1 MQKLFSLTILLFG
14 IFAINAQTVFR
25 TQTLAPNIKTLQVRL
40 NNDFMELPV
49 LRLNSDDVL
58 HIQFD
63 EMSHEHRSFSYRVI
77 HCNADWTQSV
87 LNWNEYL
94 RGFPTGLIT
103 DSRISMATIHD
114 FTNYRFYLPNRDMNF
129 LKSGNYVVQVFE
141 DGQVD
146 KPVLQVAFSV
156 VEPRVQISATIRG
169 NTDIE
174 LNRRFQQLDF
184 EVNIEGL
191 RINDPIE
198 EISVLVRQNNRF
210 DNEVQGIRPTFI
222 RGNTLSFINNRALIF
237 EGGNEY
243 HRFDI
248 SSIFT
253 GSDRVDRIERSHSR
267 IDAFLFPDAVQPSRV
282 YVFEPDMNGR
292 FVVHLQNSHFD
303 VDTEADYVYVH
314 FSIPRATPFL
324 DGNIYIGGEFNHNLL
339 NDASRMQFDFNAG
352 EYFKTLL
359 LKQGGYNYQY
369 WFLPRNGRTASVERI
384 DGSFWETRNEYTIYV
399 YYRPFGE
406 RFDRLIGVQTFENR

>member
-1 MQKLFSLTILLFG
+1 MQKLLFITFFLFG
-14 IFAINAQTVFR
+14 IFALNAQTVFR
-25 TQTLAPNIKTLQVRL
+25 TQTLAPNIRTLQVRL
-40 NNDFMELPV
+40 NDDPMALPV

-114 FTNYRFYLPNRDMNF
+114 FTNYRFSLPNNNMNF
-129 LKSGNYVVQVFE
+129 LKSGNYVVFVYE
-141 DGQVD
+141 DGQVGR
-146 KPVLQVAFSV
+146 PVLQVAFSV

-191 RINDPIE
+191 RINDPQN
-198 EISVLVRQNNRF
+198 EINVLVRQNNRF

-253 GSDRVDRIERSHSR
+253 GGDRIDRIERGRNR
-267 IDAFLFPDAVQPSRV
+267 IDAFLFPNAIQPSHI
-282 YVFEPDMNGR
+282 YVFEPDVNGR
-292 FVVHLQNSHFD
+292 FVVHLQNAHFD

-339 NDASRMQFDFNAG
+339 NETSRMQFDFNAG

-359 LKQGGYNYQY
+359 LKQGGYNYQF
-369 WFLPRNGRTASVERI
+369 WFLPTNSQRATVERI
-384 DGSFWETRNEYTIYV
+384 DGSFWQTRNEYTIYV
-399 YYRPFGE
+399 FYRPFGE
-406 RFDRLIGVQTFENR
+406 RFDRLIGVGTFEN